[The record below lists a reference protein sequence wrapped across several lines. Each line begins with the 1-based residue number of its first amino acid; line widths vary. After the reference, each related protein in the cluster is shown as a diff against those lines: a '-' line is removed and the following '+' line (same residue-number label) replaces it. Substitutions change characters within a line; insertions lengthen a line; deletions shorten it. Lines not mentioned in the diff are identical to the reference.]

1 MTVPAPP
8 TLTPAPSP
16 APTRTDPANFNVRAD
31 AYHTWLVPNVNTEL
45 PAMLNWI
52 EDRANETEGWSN
64 DAEQSVTDAAGQVG
78 LAADQVA
85 LAAQQ
90 VTLAQQQATASANSA
105 AASAASASTAI
116 NAPGTNAT
124 STTSAAIGAG
134 SKTLTV
140 QTGKLFVPGQPVMI
154 ARTSAPSTAWMA
166 GNVTAYNSGTG
177 ALTVDVVW
185 TNGTGTFSDW
195 TVSLAGPAL
204 PDVVRKSGDTM
215 SGNLTVPSLTVTGLL
230 DWDATVLVINTN
242 TTALKSRTYVLTAS
256 VTLTLPASP
265 AAGDWVA
272 FANRSGT
279 STPVI
284 ARNGQNI
291 MGLAENMTLDN
302 INHFGTLVYADATRG
317 WIFQ

>member
-1 MTVPAPP
+1 
-8 TLTPAPSP
+8 
-16 APTRTDPANFNVRAD
+16 
-31 AYHTWLVPNVNTEL
+31 
-45 PAMLNWI
+45 MLNWI
-52 EDRANETEGWSN
+52 QARANETEGWSN
-64 DAEQSVTDAAGQVG
+64 DAEQSVTDAADQVG

-105 AASAASASTAI
+105 AEAAASASTAI

-124 STTSAAIGAG
+124 STNSIAIGTG

-154 ARTSAPSTAWMA
+154 ARTPAPSASWMA
-166 GNVTAYNSGTG
+166 GNVTHYNSSTG
-177 ALTVDVVW
+177 ALAVSVVW
-185 TNGTGTFSDW
+185 TNGTGTFTDW
-195 TVSLAGPAL
+195 TISLSGPAL
-204 PDVVRKSGDTM
+204 PDVVRKSGDTA
-215 SGNLTVPSLTVTGLL
+215 TGPIGSPE
-230 DWDATVLVINTN
+230 DIIVINTN
-242 TTALKSRTYVLTAS
+242 TTAVRFKTYVLTAS

-291 MGLAENMTLDN
+291 MGRAEDMTLDN
-302 INHFGTLVYADATRG
+302 INHFGTLVFADATRG